1 MRRVG
6 VSVDRVMRMRHS
18 SKIGKSVAKMFAAAL
33 LASVATGCS
42 SDATRFSG
50 LFSSGPDQMTTA
62 SIPTRQGGGAYGQAP
77 VPQGDMNGGYAS
89 AAPQGGY
96 ANQNMAANS
105 YPPSGGYGGNVQP
118 STARSASASP
128 VQRSELSAPT
138 AVASRDPATR
148 NEAMAQ
154 PFPSAQ
160 RQAAPSL
167 AAPAQQAAAPVADN
181 LTTATVR
188 SDKNGWHTDGAS
200 SVTLRPGE
208 SITTLSNRY
217 GVPEKELLRVNG
229 LKTASSAQAGQ
240 SILIPKFG
248 QVRNAAKDAAGNI
261 ALNRNGDQ
269 PTPLR
274 SPEGNVAVLPSQ
286 AAARDKVSSDAGKL
300 TPPGGKPLPPSG
312 GYKVQ
317 PGDSLAKIARENGV
331 SVAALKAA
339 NGISNESIRVGQTLA
354 MPGAGTDG
362 IKTASVPAKEAAK
375 AVETASAKPEPYKA
389 PAAAAATAPSA
400 PAATASVSDIEK
412 KSDMAS
418 VAPESTGIGKYR
430 WPVRGAVINNFGDN
444 VEGSRNDGINISVPE
459 GTPIKAAENGV
470 VIYAGNGLKQ
480 LGNTVLV
487 RHDDGKVTVYGNA
500 ANLDVQRGQKVQ
512 RGQTIATSGMTGSAK
527 RPQVHFEV
535 RKDATPVNPSS
546 FLE

>member
-1 MRRVG
+1 
-6 VSVDRVMRMRHS
+6 
-18 SKIGKSVAKMFAAAL
+18 MFAAAL

-42 SDATRFSG
+42 SDATRFGG

-62 SIPTRQGGGAYGQAP
+62 SIPARQGGGAYAQAP

-96 ANQNMAANS
+96 ANQNMASNS
-105 YPPSGGYGGNVQP
+105 YPQSGGYGGVQP

-138 AVASRDPATR
+138 AVASRDPSTR

-167 AAPAQQAAAPVADN
+167 AAPARQAVAPVTDN

-208 SITTLSNRY
+208 SIATISNRY

-229 LKTASSAQAGQ
+229 LKSASSAQAGQ

-286 AAARDKVSSDAGKL
+286 AAARDKVSSEGGKL
-300 TPPGGKPLPPSG
+300 TPPGGKPLPPTG

-339 NGISNESIRVGQTLA
+339 NGLSNENIRIGQTLS
-354 MPGAGTDG
+354 MPGAGTDNV
-362 IKTASVPAKEAAK
+362 KTASVPAREAA
-375 AVETASAKPEPYKA
+375 AVRQVETASVKPEPYKA
-389 PAAAAATAPSA
+389 PAATATV
-400 PAATASVSDIEK
+400 PATPATASVSDIEK
-412 KSDMAS
+412 KADMAS

-535 RKDATPVNPSS
+535 RKDATPVNPSG

>member
-96 ANQNMAANS
+96 ANQNMAGNS
-105 YPPSGGYGGNVQP
+105 YPQSGGYGGNVQP

-160 RQAAPSL
+160 RQAAPSP

-286 AAARDKVSSDAGKL
+286 AAARDKVSSEAGKL

>member
-50 LFSSGPDQMTTA
+50 LFSSGPDRMTTA
-62 SIPTRQGGGAYGQAP
+62 SIPARQGGGAYGQAP

-105 YPPSGGYGGNVQP
+105 YPSSGGYGGGVQP
-118 STARSASASP
+118 STARSASASS
-128 VQRSELSAPT
+128 VQRSELSAPP
-138 AVASRDPATR
+138 AVASRDPSTR
-148 NEAMAQ
+148 IEAMAQ

-160 RQAAPSL
+160 RPAAPSL

-208 SITTLSNRY
+208 SIATISNRY

-229 LKTASSAQAGQ
+229 LKTAASAQAGQ

-248 QVRNAAKDAAGNI
+248 QVRNAAKAAAGDI
-261 ALNRNGDQ
+261 ALNRNGDE
-269 PTPLR
+269 PNPLR
-274 SPEGNVAVLPSQ
+274 GPDQKVAVLPSQ
-286 AAARDKVSSDAGKL
+286 SVARDKVSAENGKL
-300 TPPGGKPLPPSG
+300 TPPGGKPMPPAG

-339 NGISNESIRVGQTLA
+339 NGISTESIRVGQTLA
-354 MPGAGTDG
+354 MPGASTDA

-389 PAAAAATAPSA
+389 PAAAATVPSA
-400 PAATASVSDIEK
+400 PAATASVGDIEK

-418 VAPESTGIGKYR
+418 LAPESTGIGKYR

-535 RKDATPVNPSS
+535 RKDATPVNPSG

>member
-42 SDATRFSG
+42 SDATRFGG

-62 SIPTRQGGGAYGQAP
+62 SIPARQGGGAYAQAP

-96 ANQNMAANS
+96 ANQNMAGNS
-105 YPPSGGYGGNVQP
+105 YPQSGGYGGVQP

-138 AVASRDPATR
+138 AVASRDPSTR

-167 AAPAQQAAAPVADN
+167 AAPARQAVAPVADN

-208 SITTLSNRY
+208 SIATISNRY

-229 LKTASSAQAGQ
+229 LKSASSAQAGQ

-248 QVRNAAKDAAGNI
+248 QARNAAKDAAGNI

-286 AAARDKVSSDAGKL
+286 AAARDKVSSEAGKL
-300 TPPGGKPLPPSG
+300 TPPGGKPLPPTG

-339 NGISNESIRVGQTLA
+339 NGLSNENIRIGQTLS
-354 MPGAGTDG
+354 MPGAGTDNV
-362 IKTASVPAKEAAK
+362 KTASVPAREAA
-375 AVETASAKPEPYKA
+375 AVRQVETASVKPEPYKA
-389 PAAAAATAPSA
+389 PAAAATVPATP
-400 PAATASVSDIEK
+400 ATASVSDIEK
-412 KSDMAS
+412 KADMAS

-535 RKDATPVNPSS
+535 RKDATPVNPSG

>member
-1 MRRVG
+1 
-6 VSVDRVMRMRHS
+6 MRHS

-96 ANQNMAANS
+96 ANQNMAGNS
-105 YPPSGGYGGNVQP
+105 YPQSGGYGGNVQP

-160 RQAAPSL
+160 RQAAPSP

-286 AAARDKVSSDAGKL
+286 AAARDKVSSEAGKL

-389 PAAAAATAPSA
+389 PAAAAAAPSA

>member
-1 MRRVG
+1 
-6 VSVDRVMRMRHS
+6 
-18 SKIGKSVAKMFAAAL
+18 MFAAAL

-96 ANQNMAANS
+96 ANQNMAGNS
-105 YPPSGGYGGNVQP
+105 YPQAGGYGGNVQP

-128 VQRSELSAPT
+128 VQRSELST

-229 LKTASSAQAGQ
+229 LKAASSAQAGQ

>member
-42 SDATRFSG
+42 SDATRFGG

-62 SIPTRQGGGAYGQAP
+62 SIPARQGGGAYAQAP

-96 ANQNMAANS
+96 ANQNMAGNS
-105 YPPSGGYGGNVQP
+105 YPQSGGYGGVQP

-138 AVASRDPATR
+138 AVASRDPSTR

-167 AAPAQQAAAPVADN
+167 AAPARQAVAPVTDN

-208 SITTLSNRY
+208 SITTISNRY

-286 AAARDKVSSDAGKL
+286 AAARDKVSSEAGKL
-300 TPPGGKPLPPSG
+300 TPPGGKPLPPTG

-339 NGISNESIRVGQTLA
+339 NGLSNENIRIGQTLS
-354 MPGAGTDG
+354 MPGAGTDNV
-362 IKTASVPAKEAAK
+362 KTASVPAREAA
-375 AVETASAKPEPYKA
+375 AVRQVETASVKPEPYKA
-389 PAAAAATAPSA
+389 PAAAATVPATP
-400 PAATASVSDIEK
+400 ATASVSDIEK
-412 KSDMAS
+412 KADMAS

-535 RKDATPVNPSS
+535 RKDATPVNPSG

>member
-1 MRRVG
+1 
-6 VSVDRVMRMRHS
+6 
-18 SKIGKSVAKMFAAAL
+18 
-33 LASVATGCS
+33 
-42 SDATRFSG
+42 
-50 LFSSGPDQMTTA
+50 
-62 SIPTRQGGGAYGQAP
+62 
-77 VPQGDMNGGYAS
+77 
-89 AAPQGGY
+89 
-96 ANQNMAANS
+96 
-105 YPPSGGYGGNVQP
+105 
-118 STARSASASP
+118 
-128 VQRSELSAPT
+128 
-138 AVASRDPATR
+138 
-148 NEAMAQ
+148 
-154 PFPSAQ
+154 
-160 RQAAPSL
+160 
-167 AAPAQQAAAPVADN
+167 
-181 LTTATVR
+181 
-188 SDKNGWHTDGAS
+188 
-200 SVTLRPGE
+200 
-208 SITTLSNRY
+208 
-217 GVPEKELLRVNG
+217 
-229 LKTASSAQAGQ
+229 
-240 SILIPKFG
+240 
-248 QVRNAAKDAAGNI
+248 
-261 ALNRNGDQ
+261 
-269 PTPLR
+269 
-274 SPEGNVAVLPSQ
+274 VAVLPSQ
-286 AAARDKVSSDAGKL
+286 AAARDKVSSEAGKL

-339 NGISNESIRVGQTLA
+339 NGLGNESIRVGQTLT
-354 MPGAGTDG
+354 MPGASTDA

-375 AVETASAKPEPYKA
+375 AVETASVKPEPYKA
-389 PAAAAATAPSA
+389 PAAAAPTAPA
-400 PAATASVSDIEK
+400 TPATASVSDIEK
-412 KSDMAS
+412 KADMAS

>member
-50 LFSSGPDQMTTA
+50 LFSSGPDRMTTA
-62 SIPTRQGGGAYGQAP
+62 SIPARQGGGAYGQVP

-96 ANQNMAANS
+96 ANQNMAGNS
-105 YPPSGGYGGNVQP
+105 YPQSGGYGGVQP
-118 STARSASASP
+118 STARASASP

-138 AVASRDPATR
+138 TVASRDPSTR

-160 RQAAPSL
+160 PKAAPSL

-208 SITTLSNRY
+208 SIATLSNRY

-248 QVRNAAKDAAGNI
+248 QARNAAKDAAGNI

-274 SPEGNVAVLPSQ
+274 GPEGNVAVLPSQ
-286 AAARDKVSSDAGKL
+286 TAVRDKVSSEAGKL
-300 TPPGGKPLPPSG
+300 TPPGGKPLPPTG

-339 NGISNESIRVGQTLA
+339 NGLGNESIRVGQTLN
-354 MPGAGTDG
+354 MPGASTDA

-375 AVETASAKPEPYKA
+375 AVETASVKPEPYKA
-389 PAAAAATAPSA
+389 PAAAAAPTAPA
-400 PAATASVSDIEK
+400 TPATASVSDIEK
-412 KSDMAS
+412 KADMAS
-418 VAPESTGIGKYR
+418 IAPESTGIGKYR